1 MSPPKMRVE
10 NPIDWDARQ
19 PGGVDRGD
27 MAANLMT
34 IREAFTM
41 AALQGLCASDG
52 RNMGVEWC
60 AHMAVKMADRAL
72 VELRD

>member
-1 MSPPKMRVE
+1 MSVATDL
-10 NPIDWDARQ
+10 IDWKLRQ

-27 MAANLMT
+27 MMANCAT
-34 IREAFTM
+34 IREVFTM

-60 AHMAVKMADRAL
+60 ASMAVKMADRAL
-72 VELRD
+72 IELRD